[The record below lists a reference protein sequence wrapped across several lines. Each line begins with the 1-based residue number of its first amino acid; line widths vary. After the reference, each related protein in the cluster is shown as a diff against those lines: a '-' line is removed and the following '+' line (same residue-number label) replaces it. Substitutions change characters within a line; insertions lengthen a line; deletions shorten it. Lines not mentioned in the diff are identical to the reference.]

1 MNTTDSGYSR
11 RRPKFE
17 YIEAK
22 TVEEACSLLSQC
34 AGRVK
39 LMAGGTDL
47 LVSMRKG
54 KITPF
59 HVVNIKTIPNMDY
72 IYYGK
77 EELHIGAL
85 ATLDAIESSSLI
97 KERFP
102 IVGASACQVGSP
114 QIRNVATLGGNL
126 CNAAPSADM
135 APSLIGLEATAKL
148 KGIHGERVVAL
159 EKFFI
164 GPGQTILQED
174 EVLIEIEIPNP
185 LSHTRGTYLK
195 LPART
200 AIDLA
205 VVGVAVV
212 VTLDPRGIQIVDA
225 KIVMGAVAPT
235 PVRATRAEDVI
246 RGKSVEEKL
255 VEEAAQVASEEA
267 APISDV
273 RGSAVYRKE
282 MVRVLADR
290 ALRQVLG

>member
-1 MNTTDSGYSR
+1 MNATDSGYSR

-22 TVEEACSLLSQC
+22 TVEEACSLLSQY

-185 LSHTRGTYLK
+185 LPHTRGTYLK

>member
-185 LSHTRGTYLK
+185 LPHTRGTYLK

>member
-22 TVEEACSLLSQC
+22 TVEEACSLLSQY

-185 LSHTRGTYLK
+185 LPHTRGTYLK